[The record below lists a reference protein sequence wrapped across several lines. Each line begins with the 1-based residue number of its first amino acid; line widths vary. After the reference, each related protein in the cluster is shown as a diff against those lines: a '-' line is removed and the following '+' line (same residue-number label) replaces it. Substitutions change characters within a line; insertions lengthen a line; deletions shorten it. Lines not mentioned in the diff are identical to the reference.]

1 MMDSVSLTSLATE
14 QLNQARQAHSGRASH
29 TIHGGHTLELRQ
41 TMMALASG
49 HELAEHDSPGEA
61 TLQVLQGH
69 VRLSAGDDI
78 WEGRAGDYVTI
89 PSRRHSLL
97 SLHDSVVVLTV
108 VKNIPSA

>member
-1 MMDSVSLTSLATE
+1 MNSVSLTSLASE
-14 QLNQARQAHSGRASH
+14 QLNLARQAHSGRASL
-29 TIHGGHTLELRQ
+29 TVHGGHALELRQ
-41 TMMALASG
+41 TVVALASG

-69 VRLSAGDDI
+69 VRLSAGDET
-78 WEGRAGDYVTI
+78 WEGKTGDYVTI

-108 VKNIPSA
+108 VKNVPSA